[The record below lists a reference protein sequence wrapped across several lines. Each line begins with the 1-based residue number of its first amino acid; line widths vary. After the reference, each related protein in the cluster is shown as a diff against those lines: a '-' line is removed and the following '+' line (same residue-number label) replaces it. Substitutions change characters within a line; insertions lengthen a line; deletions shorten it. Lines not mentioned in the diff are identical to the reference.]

1 MSNNKQS
8 SVEYLAT
15 QILDNWNDI
24 QAGARNIDEFI
35 EKAKL
40 LRKAEILDAYQNGM
54 ADGYYFEGSRSD
66 WESEGNTKYFAEKY
80 YNETFGGNK

>member
-8 SVEYLAT
+8 SIEYLAT

-35 EKAKL
+35 EQAKAMHKQ
-40 LRKAEILDAYQNGM
+40 EIENAWNSF
-54 ADGYYFEGSRSD
+54 DGKTFEQ
-66 WESEGNTKYFAEKY
+66 Y
-80 YNETFGGNK
+80 YNETYGNNTP